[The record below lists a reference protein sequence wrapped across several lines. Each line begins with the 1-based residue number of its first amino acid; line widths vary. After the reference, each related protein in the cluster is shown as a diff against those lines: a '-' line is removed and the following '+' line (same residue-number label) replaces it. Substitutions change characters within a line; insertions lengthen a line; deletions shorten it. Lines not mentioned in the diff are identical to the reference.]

1 MCKELLSST
10 DTRRQRRAHI
20 FHSLSYQNG
29 MILSILQRMV
39 KVGWVILRSYVTKH
53 LLKQG
58 IYSNLSKTTSRWLLN
73 VSEEEDSTASLS
85 NLFQCSITLPI
96 KHFLMFRQNF
106 PCSSFH
112 SLLLVLPLD
121 TTWLHLLCIF
131 PSDIHWWD
139 PPETSWGFTGPG
151 LLPLLIGEMLQSL
164 HHICGP
170 SLNPLCA
177 CMLMGC
183 PELDT
188 SLQMWLHQ
196 CGIER
201 KNFLPWLGNVNV
213 LPSKTLFSCFC
224 FCFVARIHSW
234 LIPNW
239 CSPGPPHPS
248 ACKSAFQ
255 LCVLKVRIIL
265 ASMITNTV
273 LHYGQVI
280 VTFHMWNTHEQSN
293 L

>member
-213 LPSKTLFSCFC
+213 LPSKTLFFLFLFLFCCKDTFLTHSKLMLTRTSTPFSLQICFPTMC
-224 FCFVARIHSW
+224 LESQNYTSIYDNKR
-234 LIPNW
+234 
-239 CSPGPPHPS
+239 SPSLWSSHCHFS
-248 ACKSAFQ
+248 H
-255 LCVLKVRIIL
+255 VEY
-265 ASMITNTV
+265 T
-273 LHYGQVI
+273 
-280 VTFHMWNTHEQSN
+280 W
-293 L
+293 